1 MSDTNNGAAGQD
13 TAKRLGM
20 AGLAAIVVSSMIG
33 GGIYSLPQNMADTAG
48 VGAVAIAWVI
58 TGIGMFFI
66 ANTFRTLAS
75 ARPTSPPASTCTART
90 ASANT
95 RASR

>member
-66 ANTFRTLAS
+66 ANTFRSPPRA
-75 ARPTSPPASTCTART
+75 PTSPPASTCTART